1 MEKLCL
7 AVVVASLAVAS
18 SRASADDGAQLV
30 RALQF
35 SREFFAKTH
44 LVAEVILQQREG
56 NTPATHFS
64 YDRYPDVERIK
75 TELGQVFAR
84 RKGSTW
90 LKSDDWAKTGS
101 PVAAN
106 EVTDIESR
114 IYIANVAWNTS
125 RTSYDKTQGADVTKL
140 VKHTND
146 KDGEHLVFERTRENP
161 TSVTYPRYTFTKYPN
176 IANGEPLLGEFS
188 GPVVL
193 GNQKLFLTVRYT
205 ALIELKNARV
215 KVMKS
220 PARNGQ

>member
-101 PVAAN
+101 P
-106 EVTDIESR
+106 SQQMR
-114 IYIANVAWNTS
+114 
-125 RTSYDKTQGADVTKL
+125 
-140 VKHTND
+140 
-146 KDGEHLVFERTRENP
+146 
-161 TSVTYPRYTFTKYPN
+161 
-176 IANGEPLLGEFS
+176 
-188 GPVVL
+188 
-193 GNQKLFLTVRYT
+193 
-205 ALIELKNARV
+205 
-215 KVMKS
+215 
-220 PARNGQ
+220 